1 LWLLSKEGCKQ
12 LRTHEIDD
20 LDKHYKD
27 KIAEEASWT
36 ARIEKAGPSFL

>member
-12 LRTHEIDD
+12 LRMQEIDE

-27 KIAEEASWT
+27 KIAEEASWA
-36 ARIEKAGPSFL
+36 ARFEKVGLSFL